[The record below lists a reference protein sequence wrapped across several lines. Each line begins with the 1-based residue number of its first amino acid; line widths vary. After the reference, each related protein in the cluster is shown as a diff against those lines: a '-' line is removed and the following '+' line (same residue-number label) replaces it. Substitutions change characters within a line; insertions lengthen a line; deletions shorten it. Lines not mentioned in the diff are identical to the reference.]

1 MSLTVFIVILLLVL
15 LFNFLVSGG
24 LMWLSCRIFR
34 LKEVSYRRA
43 LGAVIV
49 VGVVSTLMS
58 VLLAIVIAVL
68 FRSNLPPV
76 LELPIDLVALLV
88 SYLVA
93 FQSLARILRT
103 SRLRALGVGV
113 SYLVLSAV
121 YVVVFVVIV
130 RFSVCEA
137 FVIPTGAEAPSLL
150 GYHKT
155 VACPQCGW
163 EFDVNS
169 SVEVSEDPRARSQ
182 VVQGTCPNCR
192 ADVDFTA
199 LRPPPSPTG
208 GDRIL
213 TVRHRLDGILRQPQR
228 FDSMTFHYPD
238 RGRNSPDL
246 MYVKRLMG
254 LPGETIGIHGGDL
267 YVTTALTHN
276 DQVDPENRRTLTH
289 SDDEEAQKLFQA
301 GKFEIVRKPPELI
314 LAVRRLVYDVD
325 HPAADLAG
333 DPPRWLADEGLKPD
347 DDKQPRSFQSQA
359 NAETAWLTYR
369 HLLRGRDQPQ
379 LITDFESYNS
389 YSDAGGVFADSRR
402 RRLGGDWVG
411 DLLLE
416 CEVVV
421 DKSEGELLLELGRGP
436 ERFQARWDLATGVC
450 TLLRIAEGREQQL
463 DRRPTGV
470 NRPGSHRLRFANV
483 DQRLTVW
490 VGDELPFDSGVA
502 YDAATN
508 AGPTAEDLQPARVGA
523 KGASIR
529 VQHLQLWRDV
539 YYTGEPG
546 RPDTV
551 GVMEDDDWSDPT
563 KWAPLRDRRLRTF
576 FVQPGH
582 YFFLGDNSSASS
594 DSRYW
599 GLVPESLLHGR
610 VLLIYYPLTRAG
622 RVH

>member
-1 MSLTVFIVILLLVL
+1 MSLTVFIVILLLVV

-43 LGAVIV
+43 LGAVLVFLLVNTVMSAVFAVGIMLVSPGLSPELQLV
-49 VGVVSTLMS
+49 V
-58 VLLAIVIAVL
+58 
-68 FRSNLPPV
+68 
-76 LELPIDLVALLV
+76 DLVALV
-88 SYLVA
+88 VCYLVA
-93 FQSLARILRT
+93 LLSLAAVLRT

-113 SYLVLSAV
+113 SYLVLSVVFA
-121 YVVVFVVIV
+121 VVFVVLL
-130 RFSVCEA
+130 RSAVCEA
-137 FVIPTGAEAPSLL
+137 FVIPTGGEAPALL

-155 VACPQCGW
+155 ATCPQCGW

-169 SVEVSEDPRARSQ
+169 SMEAVPDPAMRSR

-192 ADVDFTA
+192 AEVDFTA
-199 LRPPPSPTG
+199 LRPPPALTG

-228 FDSMTFHYPD
+228 FDVMTFHYPN

-246 MYVKRLMG
+246 IYVKRLMG
-254 LPGETIGIHGGDL
+254 LPGETIGIHGGDI
-267 YVTTALTHN
+267 YVTTALTHTDHDN
-276 DQVDPENRRTLTH
+276 PEVLRTLTH
-289 SDDEEAQKLFQA
+289 SDDEAARKHFEA

-314 LAVRRLVYDVD
+314 LAVRRIVHDLD

-333 DPPRWLADEGLKPD
+333 DPPRWLADEHWKPD
-347 DDKQPRSFQSQA
+347 ADRRGFQSGA

-369 HLLRGRDQPQ
+369 HRLRGRDQPQ

-389 YSDAGGVFADSRR
+389 GSEARDILGDGRR
-402 RRLGGDWVG
+402 RRLGGDWVA

-450 TLLRIAEGREQQL
+450 TLFRIADGREQEL
-463 DRRPTGV
+463 ERRPTDV

-490 VGDELPFDSGVA
+490 VGDELPFDSGVT
-502 YDAATN
+502 YDASSS
-508 AGPTAEDLQPARVGA
+508 AGPTVEDLQPARLGA
-523 KGASIR
+523 KGASICI
-529 VQHLQLWRDV
+529 QHLQLWRDV
-539 YYTGEPG
+539 YYTTTPG
-546 RPDTV
+546 QADTAIPV
-551 GVMEDDDWSDPT
+551 EDDDWSDPA
-563 KWAPLRDRRLRTF
+563 KWAPIRDRRLRTF
-576 FVQPGH
+576 FVQPRH
-582 YFFLGDNSSASS
+582 YFFLGDNSSNSA
-594 DSRYW
+594 DSRDW

-610 VLLIYYPLTRAG
+610 VLLIYYPVPRAS